1 MRIIGML
8 AVLAG
13 LAASLTSPVVA
24 RASLAVDMP
33 DLTAQA
39 VYSIDVTAG
48 VELYSLN
55 ADERR
60 APASITKLVTAMV
73 LVNEAGDLS
82 RQVEILDEDVA
93 RLAPGESNMGLQ
105 AGDVVTLQAL
115 LDGILIQSGSEAAFA
130 VERVIGEQL
139 IADGASGS
147 SPADAFIGAMNQIV
161 ADLGLQNTHF
171 LNPDGI
177 DEEGHYSSARDLA
190 ILSEAAMENPVIE
203 ESVAKSSLQVFIDGV
218 NPREVTLANTNQAL
232 SDTIDG
238 VKTGST
244 DQAGACVALSSMVH
258 GTNRVITV
266 VLGSDLEYDAEGF
279 IVTDKRWDDATAIL
293 AAINSDLAWLT
304 PTNPEEIPGLQDEL
318 AAWQVKLQDD
328 AAIVVQRSDRRKLTY
343 SLQLGP
349 AGEANSQV
357 GNVLFFIGSEK
368 VAERPVF
375 QA

>member
-1 MRIIGML
+1 MRIVAML

-13 LAASLTSPVVA
+13 LAASLTSPAAA

-33 DLTAQA
+33 TLTARA

-55 ADERR
+55 ANERR

-73 LVNEAGDLS
+73 LVNEAEDLS
-82 RQVEILDEDVA
+82 QQVEILEEDVA

-105 AGDVVTLQAL
+105 AGDVVTLQDL

-130 VERVIGEQL
+130 TERVIGEQL
-139 IADGASGS
+139 IANGANGS
-147 SPADAFIGAMNQIV
+147 SAEAFIGAMNQIV
-161 ADLGLQNTHF
+161 ADLGLENTHF

-177 DEEGHYSSARDLA
+177 DEDGHYSSARDLA
-190 ILSEAAMENPVIE
+190 ILSQAAMENQTIA
-203 ESVAKSSLQVFIDGV
+203 ESVAKPSLQVFIDGV

-279 IVTDKRWDDATAIL
+279 IVTDKRWEDATAIL

-328 AAIVVQRSDRRKLTY
+328 AAIVVQRSDRKKLTY

-349 AGEANSQV
+349 AGEPNSRV